1 MRVRRLGVNVIM
13 LGAVVL
19 GIVAG
24 SRLFALVTGG

>member
-1 MRVRRLGVNVIM
+1 MRVGQAAVTVIM
-13 LGAVVL
+13 LVAVVL